1 MPKML
6 SDARRKLVWAPTLA
20 VPSTPVLAEL
30 AGGSVLEL
38 SCLVTANNFQLGA
51 TGENAI
57 DDPALCAEGNDQ
69 APGRVTYG
77 AAMDFFR
84 WTTPAEDTAWTTFQ
98 TSGQSGFLV
107 MRIGKDYRNPFV
119 ASDEV
124 QVYEAITGRP
134 MILTPDAGGGFE
146 KFRQNFYVQSG
157 GTDERAVVA
166 AA

>member
-6 SDARRKLVWAPTLA
+6 SDARRKLAWVPIIEDPSAPT
-20 VPSTPVLAEL
+20 VAEL
-30 AGGSVLEL
+30 NAGIDI

-69 APGRVTYG
+69 APGRVTYA

-84 WTTPAEDTAWTTFQ
+84 WTTAPEDVAWTTFQ
-98 TSGQSGFLV
+98 DSGEAGFLV
-107 MRIGKDYRNPFV
+107 MRIGEDYRTDWTV
-119 ASDEV
+119 ADEV
-124 QVYEAITGRP
+124 QVYEALTGKP
-134 MILTPDAGGGFE
+134 MILTPDASGGFE
-146 KFRQNFYVQSG
+146 KFRQNFYVQSS